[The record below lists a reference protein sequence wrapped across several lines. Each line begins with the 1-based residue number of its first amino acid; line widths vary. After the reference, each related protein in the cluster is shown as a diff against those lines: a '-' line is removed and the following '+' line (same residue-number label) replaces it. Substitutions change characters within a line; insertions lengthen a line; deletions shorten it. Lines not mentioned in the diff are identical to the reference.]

1 MSQGTFEFTGGNAFE
16 LVRLNRALGRLA
28 RPAPSEQWQGPMTQA
43 ELIDLG
49 VFAGGT
55 PPERK
60 ELIDRLWSRKR
71 QLLRM
76 ANALDD
82 WRPEPPVA

>member
-1 MSQGTFEFTGGNAFE
+1 MSQGTFEFTRGNSFE

-28 RPAPSEQWQGPMTQA
+28 RPASSEQWQGSMTQA

-49 VFAGGT
+49 VSAGGK

-71 QLLRM
+71 QLLRL
-76 ANALDD
+76 ANAFDD
-82 WRPEPPVA
+82 WGREPPVA